1 MPGGIEAAKS
11 FNDHVKVEPSLRCKT
26 GNIKQATPVLTQ
38 ERASK
43 MQLTNGGK
51 VKPVSDASVV
61 ALRNWLTQI
70 DMAITN
76 LNDCLFIAN
85 NSTAV
90 DSMVYAKCKAL
101 IYEMEVAAGVIEKYI
116 ELNMEAD
123 ADRVI
128 VNVYILVHTSLKRC
142 TRIRELAK
150 AELRM

>member
-1 MPGGIEAAKS
+1 MGFESAKS
-11 FNDHVKVEPSLRCKT
+11 FNDHVKVASSLRCKT
-26 GNIKQATPVLTQ
+26 GNIKQATPALTQ
-38 ERASK
+38 ERTAK

-61 ALRNWLTQI
+61 ALRNCLTQL

-76 LNDCLFIAN
+76 LNDCLLIAEDC
-85 NSTAV
+85 TAV
-90 DSMVYAKCKAL
+90 ESMAHAKCNAL
-101 IYEMEVAAGVIEKYI
+101 IYELEVAAGVVEKYI

-128 VNVYILVHTSLKRC
+128 VNVYILVHTSLKLC

-150 AELRM
+150 TELRM

>member
-1 MPGGIEAAKS
+1 MRPGGSEDAKS
-11 FNDHVKVEPSLRCKT
+11 SNDHLKVESSLRCKT

-76 LNDCLFIAN
+76 LNDCLLIAED
-85 NSTAV
+85 STAV
-90 DSMVYAKCKAL
+90 ESMAHAKCNGL
-101 IYEMEVAAGVIEKYI
+101 IYEMEVVAGVVENYI
-116 ELNMEAD
+116 ELNIED
-123 ADRVI
+123 DTDRVI
-128 VNVYILVHTSLKRC
+128 VNVYILVHTSLKLS
-142 TRIRELAK
+142 TRIRELAMI
-150 AELRM
+150 E